1 MHNDEGAK
9 VRAERPE
16 HRPGKN
22 ARRRNEEREDDVE
35 RTGEHDKK
43 KMSRHAKVAQVR
55 VGERSSVERT

>member
-16 HRPGKN
+16 HR
-22 ARRRNEEREDDVE
+22 RRNEEREDDVE
-35 RTGEHDKK
+35 RTGKHDKK